1 MKKVLLILFT
11 GVLIA
16 GIALGASDNLID
28 KSGNFISGSTMTTP
42 NAGNAYWDIYDDGGE
57 NVLACNK
64 HDTSNEYAD
73 GDDAI
78 CYNNEGNDFATWGY
92 ASGTLSF
99 EYELL
104 GSDIGDDYGEFLYAI
119 APSDPSDI
127 GEYTLIETFDTAT
140 TDNDPPYDDVY
151 TLDLTNVGGEN
162 LLDDDDVYFMF
173 HWVSDLDTD
182 VGPGWKIDN
191 AGVDFGT
198 ITLIDV
204 DFEDESLPG
213 DWTVYDYSGSYEWEI
228 YNDGAI
234 GTSWCMWNYW
244 LQTADDYIVTQQ
256 LDLEMATSAEI
267 TYWYRTDYAGYGD
280 TFDFMVST
288 GSGDP
293 VDAEFVTE
301 INYPDATMPTTWT
314 EEASYDMSSYC
325 EEEIYLAWYHGCVY
339 GGSYLVDQV
348 VFDADFGS
356 FDPFDNLDWWDTD
369 ESGNSTITNT
379 SLGNIKSL
387 FE

>member
-1 MKKVLLILFT
+1 MKKTILIITVAF
-11 GVLIA
+11 LICGFGFA
-16 GIALGASDNLID
+16 TNSSV
-28 KSGNFISGSTMTTP
+28 KSLTTSKSFITPP
-42 NAGNAYWDIYDDGGE
+42 NANNAYWDIYDDGGE

-64 HDTSNEYAD
+64 HDGSNEYAD

-78 CYNNEGNDFATWGY
+78 CYNAEGNDFATWGY

-127 GEYTLIETFDTAT
+127 GEYTVIETFDTAT
-140 TDNDPPYDDVY
+140 SDNDPPYDDVY
-151 TLDLTNVGGEN
+151 NLDLTNVGGEN

-198 ITLIDV
+198 VTLIDE
-204 DFEDESLPG
+204 DFEDGALPG
-213 DWTVYDYSGSYEWEI
+213 DWTVYDYDGASYEWEP
-228 YNDGAI
+228 YNDGAD
-234 GTSWCMWNYW
+234 GTSWCMYNYW
-244 LQTADDYIVTQQ
+244 LQYADDYIVTQQ
-256 LDLEMATSAEI
+256 LDLDMMATSAEI
-267 TYWYRTDYAGYGD
+267 TYWYRTDWPGYGD

-293 VDAEFVTE
+293 ADAEFVTE
-301 INYPDATMPTTWT
+301 INYPDDTMPTTWT
-314 EEASYDMSSYC
+314 EEANYDMSSYC
-325 EEEIYLAWYHGCVY
+325 GEEIYLAWYHGCSY
-339 GGSYLVDQV
+339 GGSFMVDQV
-348 VFDADFGS
+348 VFEADFGS
-356 FDPFDNLDWWDTD
+356 FDPFDNLDWWETD
-369 ESGNSTITNT
+369 ESGNSNIQST
-379 SLGNIKSL
+379 SIGNIKTM